1 MVKIHFLGRK
11 IAKRRF
17 QPFLPTKRNLN
28 RVRSAN
34 FPVVLGL
41 VQRFRLLAVGNSSWK
56 LSSFA
61 LRIEQQIF

>member
-17 QPFLPTKRNLN
+17 QPFGI
-28 RVRSAN
+28 S
-34 FPVVLGL
+34 PVVLGI
-41 VQRFRLLAVGNSSWK
+41 VRRFRLLAVPGNNRWK

-61 LRIEQQIF
+61 LRIEQRIF

>member
-17 QPFLPTKRNLN
+17 QPFGI
-28 RVRSAN
+28 S
-34 FPVVLGL
+34 PVVLGL
-41 VQRFRLLAVGNSSWK
+41 VRRFRLLAVGNSRWK

>member
-1 MVKIHFLGRK
+1 MIDTADYDRGDGVVKIHFLGRK

-17 QPFLPTKRNLN
+17 QPFGI
-28 RVRSAN
+28 S
-34 FPVVLGL
+34 PVVLGP
-41 VQRFRLLAVGNSSWK
+41 VRRFRLLAVGNSRWK